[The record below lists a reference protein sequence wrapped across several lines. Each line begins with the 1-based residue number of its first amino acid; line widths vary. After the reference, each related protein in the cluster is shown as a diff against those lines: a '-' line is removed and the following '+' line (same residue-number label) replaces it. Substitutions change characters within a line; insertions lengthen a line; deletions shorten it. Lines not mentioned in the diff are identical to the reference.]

1 MNRLVKDTL
10 KRIYIDKDYE
20 YFKNKCNTEIQLS
33 KELLKKIEKLI
44 KNVDEEN
51 MEGFPSQRWYFEYEK
66 YKNDKL
72 EISYRSILIMSKII
86 PVFYIQHEFE
96 VESYDP
102 DKIFPALDGFDMRP
116 YTKTQSNLDEALK
129 EYLHEEGY
137 SELMYPDLDELVLS
151 KKNNVVDIL
160 DGDKYS
166 LEGLMFVGT
175 FDM

>member
-1 MNRLVKDTL
+1 MNKLVKDTL

-33 KELLKKIEKLI
+33 KELLKKIEKFI
-44 KNVDEEN
+44 KNVDKEN

-66 YKNDKL
+66 YKSDKF
-72 EISYRSILIMSKII
+72 EITYRSILIISKII

-102 DKIFPALDGFDMRP
+102 DRIFPTLDGFNMRP
-116 YTKTQSNLDEALK
+116 YTKTQSDLEEVVK
-129 EYLHEEGY
+129 EYLHKEGY

-151 KKNNVVDIL
+151 KKKNDVNIL

-166 LEGLMFVGT
+166 LEGLMFIGT

>member
-1 MNRLVKDTL
+1 MNKLIKDTL

-20 YFKNKCNTEIQLS
+20 YFKNKCNNEIQLS
-33 KELLKKIEKLI
+33 KELLKKIEKFI
-44 KNVDEEN
+44 ENIDEEN
-51 MEGFPSQRWYFEYEK
+51 MEGFPSQRWYFEYKK
-66 YKNDKL
+66 YKSDNL
-72 EISYRSILIMSKII
+72 EITYRSILVISKII
-86 PVFYIQHEFE
+86 PVFYLQHEFE
-96 VESYDP
+96 VENHDP

-116 YTKTQSNLDEALK
+116 YTKTQSNLGEVVK
-129 EYLHEEGY
+129 EYLHKEGY

-151 KKNNVVDIL
+151 KKNNDIDIL